1 MIENIVQ
8 ISDNTKNIKHIFRG
22 VVFFFLP
29 HFLPVVAVVSA
40 ERPTGN
46 TGREAALWWAS
57 KVRSKNKKRG
67 RCCYTIC
74 YESSP
79 RPQKS
84 YFGITLR
91 PKQTNKCVYVL
102 SLHYMYCTATHACLK
117 AHLWKPPITSHRK
130 KFNSHEAM
138 QGRKISLAA

>member
-22 VVFFFLP
+22 DFFFSSSF
-29 HFLPVVAVVSA
+29 FLPVVAVVSA

-46 TGREAALWWAS
+46 MGREAELWWAS
-57 KVRSKNKKRG
+57 KVRSRNKKWG

-84 YFGITLR
+84 YSGITLR

-102 SLHYMYCTATHACLK
+102 PQHYMYCTAIHACLK
-117 AHLWKPPITSHRK
+117 AHLWKLPITSHRK
-130 KFNSHEAM
+130 KFNSHEAT
-138 QGRKISLAA
+138 QGRKISYAA